1 MTPLVSDAPARDG
14 LLGVC
19 VRRPVGICL
28 LALGLALFGWAAFLM
43 LPVAPLPQVE
53 YPTIQ
58 VRAQLPGADPATVA
72 DSLTSPLE
80 KRLGLI
86 AGLKQMSSSSRLSSS
101 SIVLQFELDRDING
115 AARDVQAALDA
126 ARGDLP
132 PDLPR
137 YPTYSLSNPSDAP
150 LMLLALTSRTST
162 RTQIYQVASDLLQQR
177 LMQVDGVG
185 DVTIGGGALPAVR
198 VELQPGRLTQYHV
211 ALEDIRAWLRG
222 TNVHQPL
229 GVVGDGV
236 RQYSLSGPAALE
248 VAGQFRPLEFTT
260 ADGSVV
266 HLSDFGRIED
276 SVEDVHNFGLS
287 NDEPAILMVVHKQ
300 PGANVIEASE
310 RVKQLLPALTSS
322 IPRDIHVEVI
332 GDRTKSI
339 DAALDDVELTLL
351 ASIGLVV
358 AITFFSF
365 RDWRAALVPAAVVP
379 LSLLGT
385 FVAMAAL
392 GFSLNLLSLMALAIS
407 TGFVVDDAIVVTENI
422 IRHLERGAS
431 PFEAAVEGVREIV
444 FTVVSISLSLIAVF
458 LPLLLMSGLVGRLF
472 REFAVSMAIAVMLS
486 MALSLTLTPTLS
498 RLVLARPRAG
508 HEELRASAWMR
519 AYERSLRWTF
529 RHRRLTLAVAAL
541 AVACNAW
548 LLDAIPKGFFPQ
560 EDIDKLAGMLVVQQ
574 DTAFPE
580 LQRRLQATVAA
591 LRADPDVE
599 AVVGFVGAGQL
610 SHVGTLY
617 VYLRKRAE
625 RSANADEIIERLVR
639 QANTEPGTRLY
650 LQASQNLVIGG
661 RRSAAQYQL
670 LVNAPSTAL
679 LATWEPK
686 VLQALHGVSSITQ
699 VNTTR
704 ASHGGQRFVQ
714 VDRDAARRLGVDMA
728 TLDQTLYDAFGQRRV
743 STLYMPANEYRVVIE
758 VAPEAIDSP
767 GLLGDIRVP
776 ATGSSGERTMV
787 PLSAFASLSTRSSM
801 QLVTHAQGFPS
812 ETLSFNLAPGR
823 SLSEATQA
831 IATAI
836 ARLGPADGVTTQFVG
851 SAQAFQDS
859 LRSMPLLVALAI
871 VVVYLVL
878 GMLYESLLH
887 PLTIL
892 STLPS
897 AGVGAMA
904 ALMMFHSELSVIAVI
919 GIILLIGIV
928 KKNAIMLVDFALV
941 LERQAGRAPEEAMF
955 EACLVRLRPILMTTA
970 AALFGAVPLVIGS
983 GYGSEFRRPLGIS
996 IIGGLVVSQ
1005 ILTIYTTPAVYVT
1018 LTRWR
1023 EALRRRVA

>member
-1 MTPLVSDAPARDG
+1 MTPPARAS
-14 LLGVC
+14 LLGVW
-19 VRRPVGICL
+19 VRRPVGTCL
-28 LALGLALFGWAAFLM
+28 LALGLALFGWAAFLT

-53 YPTIQ
+53 YPTIH
-58 VRAQLPGADPATVA
+58 VKAQLPGADPVTVA

-86 AGLKQMSSSSRLSSS
+86 AGLKQMSSSSRLGSS

-126 ARGDLP
+126 SLGDLP
-132 PDLPR
+132 PDLPKN
-137 YPTYSLSNPSDAP
+137 PTYSLSNPSDAP
-150 LMLLALTSRTST
+150 LMLLALTSPTST
-162 RTQIYQVASDLLQQR
+162 RTQMYQVASSLLQQR
-177 LMQVDGVG
+177 LMQVEGVG

-198 VELQPGRLTQYHV
+198 IELQPGRLTQFHV
-211 ALEDIRAWLRG
+211 ALEDLRTWLRG
-222 TNVHQPL
+222 ANVHQAL
-229 GVVGDGV
+229 GVVGDGA

-248 VAGQFRPLEFTT
+248 TADQFRPLEFTA
-260 ADGSVV
+260 ADGSVL
-266 HLSDFGRIED
+266 HLSDFGRVED
-276 SVEDVHNFGLS
+276 SVEDVRNFGLA
-287 NDEPAILMVVHKQ
+287 NDEPAILMVIHKQ

-310 RVKQLLPALTSS
+310 GVKRILPALTAN
-322 IPRDIHVEVI
+322 IPRDVHVEVV

-339 DAALDDVELTLL
+339 NAALDDVELTLL
-351 ASIGLVV
+351 ASIGLVT
-358 AITFFSF
+358 AITFVFF
-365 RDWRAALVPAAVVP
+365 GDWRAALVPAIVVP

-385 FVAMAAL
+385 FVAMAGL

-422 IRHLERGAS
+422 MRHLERGAS
-431 PFEAAVEGVREIV
+431 PFQAAVEGAREIA

-472 REFAVSMAIAVMLS
+472 REFAVSMAIAVLLS
-486 MALSLTLTPTLS
+486 MALSLTLTPTMS
-498 RLVLARPRAG
+498 RLILARPRAG
-508 HEELRASAWMR
+508 HGDARTTFWMR

-529 RHRRLTLAVAAL
+529 RHRRLTLGAAVL

-548 LLDAIPKGFFPQ
+548 LLGAIPKGFFPQ

-574 DTAFPE
+574 DTSFPE
-580 LQRRLQATVAA
+580 VQRRLQATVAA
-591 LRADPDVE
+591 LRADRDVE
-599 AVVGFVGAGQL
+599 TVVGFVGAGQL
-610 SHVGTLY
+610 AHVGTLY

-625 RSANADEIIERLVR
+625 RDANADQIIERLVHR
-639 QANTEPGTRLY
+639 INAQPGTRLY

-670 LVNAPSTAL
+670 LVNAPSTEL
-679 LATWEPK
+679 LSTWAPK
-686 VLQALHGVSSITQ
+686 VLRALRGVPFITQ

-704 ASHGGQRFVQ
+704 ASHGLQRFVK

-743 STLYMPANEYRVVIE
+743 STLYLPANEYRVVIE
-758 VAPEAIDSP
+758 VAPELADSP
-767 GLLGDIRVP
+767 ALLEEIRVP
-776 ATGSSGERTMV
+776 ADSAAGVRTMV
-787 PLSAFASLSTRSSM
+787 PLSALSSFSTRSTL

-812 ETLSFNLAPGR
+812 ETMSFNLAPGR
-823 SLSEATQA
+823 SLSDATQA
-831 IATAI
+831 IAAAI
-836 ARLGPADGVTTQFVG
+836 APLGLADGVTTQFVG

-859 LRSMPLLVALAI
+859 LRSTPLLVALAI

-897 AGVGAMA
+897 AGVGALA
-904 ALMMFHSELSVIAVI
+904 ALMLCGSELSVIAVI
-919 GIILLIGIV
+919 GIVLLIGIV

-941 LERQAGRAPEEAMF
+941 LERQAGRAPEDAMF

-970 AALFGAVPLVIGS
+970 AAILGAVPLVIGS
-983 GYGSEFRRPLGIS
+983 GYGSEFRRPLGVS

-1023 EALRRRVA
+1023 DALRRHV